1 MIFLTPTSVS
11 DKADFGWF
19 DEVPKKL
26 YYKSMDI
33 WTALGRYS
41 QVETESLW
49 LRPFRFDD
57 HEDFYKITQN
67 PANLAFIFPAQASL
81 AESDYLLVHYFMKEP
96 LGTWALEN
104 KSSREMIGAIR
115 LEKLNLTKN
124 SAEIGYFVRQDFW
137 GQGLATESLKTI
149 SFLALSQF
157 GLQNLS
163 LICHQENLASQKV
176 AQKAG
181 FKLIRAFK
189 GSDRY
194 SHKMRSYLEF
204 QLKAGDLL

>member
-1 MIFLTPTSVS
+1 
-11 DKADFGWF
+11 
-19 DEVPKKL
+19 
-26 YYKSMDI
+26 
-33 WTALGRYS
+33 
-41 QVETESLW
+41 
-49 LRPFRFDD
+49 
-57 HEDFYKITQN
+57 
-67 PANLAFIFPAQASL
+67 
-81 AESDYLLVHYFMKEP
+81 MKEP
-96 LGTWALEN
+96 LGTWALED